1 MSKSKKT
8 ELKRYYYDDKL
19 EAGIDE
25 AGRGPLFGAVFIGAA
40 ILPPGD
46 DFNHSLMRDSKKL
59 SERNRL
65 IAYDYIKENAVDWS
79 VFSYSE
85 KIDEMN
91 ILSATLDGMHK
102 VLDKLLVKPE
112 HILVDGNMF
121 KPYWLEDEIIPY
133 TCIRGGDDKYIHQL
147 RQNFNN
153 S

>member
-1 MSKSKKT
+1 
-8 ELKRYYYDDKL
+8 
-19 EAGIDE
+19 
-25 AGRGPLFGAVFIGAA
+25 
-40 ILPPGD
+40 
-46 DFNHSLMRDSKKL
+46 MRDSKKL

-102 VLDKLLVKPE
+102 ALDKLLVKPE

-133 TCIRGGDDKYIHQL
+133 TCINGGDDKYTPIAAASIIGKVERDKYIEKYVMKIQHL
-147 RQNFNN
+147 KNIIV
-153 S
+153 